1 MKIVYY
7 VHGTTYDNAS
17 KCASGWKDV
26 ELNDLGKEQAI
37 NLGKNTPY
45 TFDVLFTS
53 DLERA
58 KETAKL
64 AFPEL
69 TSIPDSRLRE
79 CNYVDYDGKDKSLVK
94 YEEHITEPFPN
105 GESLLE
111 VEKRVRDF
119 LIFLKEN
126 YNDKTIG
133 IIAHRAPQLAMEVIT
148 KNTTW
153 EDAINNDWRKTGD
166 WKPGWVYKLNL

>member
-79 CNYVDYDGKDKSLVK
+79 CNYGDYDGKDKSLVK